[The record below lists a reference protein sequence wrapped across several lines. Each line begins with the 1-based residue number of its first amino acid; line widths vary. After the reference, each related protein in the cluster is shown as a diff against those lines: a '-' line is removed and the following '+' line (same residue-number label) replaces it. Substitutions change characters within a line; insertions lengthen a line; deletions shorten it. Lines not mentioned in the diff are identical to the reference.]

1 MRKSVVILGIIIIA
15 IAFFVASFGV
25 SSLQG
30 VALVLIL
37 LLFIGFPITIIG
49 FFMTPKRR
57 EY

>member
-1 MRKSVVILGIIIIA
+1 
-15 IAFFVASFGV
+15 
-25 SSLQG
+25 LQG